1 VTVLPVAWARSVLRP
16 LPARRILIVFPFISV
31 LSVLGRRASDDFYSC
46 NELFLLGVRVSCFGR
61 GLYLVHI
68 HVLRGVTRWRLLIFR
83 SLLHYSFVLWVFLY
97 IQG

>member
-31 LSVLGRRASDDFYSC
+31 LSVLGRRASDDFCSR
-46 NELFLLGVRVSCFGR
+46 NELFLLGVRVSFWVF
-61 GLYLVHI
+61 GLYLVHN
-68 HVLRGVTRWRLLIFR
+68 HVIGSVTRWRLLIFR
-83 SLLHYSFVLWVFLY
+83 ILLHLSFVLLGFLY